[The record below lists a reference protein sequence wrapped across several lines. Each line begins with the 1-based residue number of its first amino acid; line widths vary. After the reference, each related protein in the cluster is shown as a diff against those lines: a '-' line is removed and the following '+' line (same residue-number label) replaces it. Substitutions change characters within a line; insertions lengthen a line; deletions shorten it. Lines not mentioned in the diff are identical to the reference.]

1 MNLSKMEFLLLKH
14 LNLQPS
20 EIAEMEFYRLE
31 YLIEHFKE
39 WNEEEKKKREK
50 EESKQKKE
58 QGSMMDYKKELKKQ
72 QKSQGNFSKP
82 KLPKFKL

>member
-1 MNLSKMEFLLLKH
+1 MEFLLLKH

-20 EIAEMEFYRLE
+20 EIEKMEFYRLE

-50 EESKQKKE
+50 EEAKQKKE
-58 QGSMMDYKKELKKQ
+58 QSSMLDYKKELKKQ
-72 QKSQGNFSKP
+72 QKMQGNLSKKP